1 MLASLSIKNY
11 ALIENLKVDFKEG
24 LSIITGETGA
34 GKSILMGGLALVLGK
49 RADTSLVYDKAKK
62 CVIEAEFQVGSYHL
76 ESFFKE
82 NDLDYDP
89 WVIIRREIL
98 PNGKSRAFVNDT
110 PTNLSVLN
118 GLTRQLIDIHSQHE
132 TLQLSDPTYQFHII
146 DSLADNNIYL
156 EDYYTA
162 FQEYKHMLKELEA
175 IKQNQLQAQK
185 EYDYNVFLWDEL
197 DKSALKVGEMEDLEK
212 DLEKLSHLEEIKANL
227 SGVLELS
234 EREPLGAL
242 SQLLEINQQ
251 LSRIGAYADLYD
263 TLSER
268 MKSLLIEFKDVM
280 SEVEAENDSLVYDP
294 QALEKVENRLQLLY
308 DLQKKHQAANV
319 DQLIEIREQYQLK
332 IADVDH
338 ADEAIA
344 EKSAQIKLAVE
355 RLDKLCETLQDR
367 RKKAIPQ
374 FNLQIEKSLAGL
386 EMKNTRFKVEL
397 SKTAEFMFNGSDQLQ
412 FLMSSDKG
420 KTFEPIKKVASGGE
434 MSRIMLAVKSILSKY
449 SNLPAIIFDEID
461 TGVSGEV
468 SNRIAELML
477 AMCVNMQVIT
487 ITHLPQVAAKGHH
500 HYKVF
505 KSEHKEVISSNI
517 KMLNADERLV
527 ELAEMLGGSKIT
539 ESALAHA
546 KQLLS

>member
-11 ALIENLKVDFKEG
+11 ALIENLKVDFKDG

-76 ESFFKE
+76 ELFFKE

-118 GLTRQLIDIHSQHE
+118 SLTSQLIDIHSQHE
-132 TLQLSDPTYQFHII
+132 TLQLSDPFYQFHII
-146 DSLADNNIYL
+146 DSLADNNSCLNEYHI
-156 EDYYTA
+156 A
-162 FQEYKHMLKELEA
+162 FQEYKMMLKELET
-175 IKQNQLQAQK
+175 IKQDQLQAQK

-197 DKSALKVGEMEDLEK
+197 DKAALKVGELEDLEK
-212 DLEKLSHLEEIKANL
+212 DLEKLSHIEEIKANL
-227 SGVLELS
+227 SGILEVS
-234 EREPLGAL
+234 ERESLGVL
-242 SQLLEINQQ
+242 SQLAEINQQ
-251 LSRIGAYADLYD
+251 LSRIGPYAVLYE
-263 TLSER
+263 TLSDR
-268 MKSLLIEFKDVM
+268 MKSLLIEFKDIS
-280 SEVEAENDSLVYDP
+280 SEIETENDNLVYDP
-294 QALEKVENRLQLLY
+294 ATLEKVENRLQLLY
-308 DLQKKHQAANV
+308 DLQKKHQV
-319 DQLIEIREQYQLK
+319 SDIEELIEIQEQYQLK
-332 IADVDH
+332 IEEVDN
-338 ADEAIA
+338 ADETINL
-344 EKSAQIKLAVE
+344 KSEEIKVTEE
-355 RLDKLCETLQDR
+355 RLYQFCEKLHDR
-367 RKKAIPQ
+367 RAKAIPQ
-374 FNLQIEKSLAGL
+374 FSRQIEKTLAGL
-386 EMKNTRFKVEL
+386 EMKNTRFRVEL
-397 SKTAEFMFNGSDQLQ
+397 SKTEEFMFNGGDHLQ

-420 KTFEPIKKVASGGE
+420 KTFEHIKKVASGGE
-434 MSRIMLAVKSILSKY
+434 MSRIMLAVKSILSNY

-477 AMCVNMQVIT
+477 AMSKNMQVIT

-505 KSEHKEVISSNI
+505 KKEQEEVISSNI
-517 KMLNADERLV
+517 KLLNGDERLV

-539 ESALAHA
+539 ESAIAHA